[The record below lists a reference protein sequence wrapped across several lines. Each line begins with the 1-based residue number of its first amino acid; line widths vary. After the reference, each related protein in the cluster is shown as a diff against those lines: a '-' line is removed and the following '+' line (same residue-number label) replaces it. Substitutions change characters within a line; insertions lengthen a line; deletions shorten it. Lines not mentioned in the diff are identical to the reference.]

1 MCGIIGQISL
11 QAPIQQR
18 QFNAMRDTLQHR
30 GPDGFGSWFS
40 ENRLVALGHRRLSF
54 LDLSEKGKQPMTNE
68 TGSVWLTFNGEI
80 YNYIPLRAEL
90 ETAGHHFSSKT
101 DSEVLLH
108 AYEEWGTGMLGRL
121 KGMFAFGIWDE
132 HRKRLLIARDRFG
145 IKPLYY
151 GFLNNQFYFASEL
164 KAILKGLAKRPAPSM
179 EAVADFLVY
188 RYVPS
193 PKTIWKGLKKLPPA
207 HYLDISFASGS
218 PDLSPQCYW
227 QLPDPR
233 LRPTPREAVHQVHEL
248 LSESV
253 GQHLQSDVPVGS
265 FLSGGYDSSALVAYA
280 HKQGKALDTFSIGF
294 EGWEKSEDQY
304 ARQVADHL
312 NLPLH
317 TRLAGREQLALLD
330 QLAYFYDE
338 PLGDISTIPTFMV
351 SQMASQ
357 HRKAVLSGEGA
368 DELFAGYTW
377 QKPIAGLSTLSR
389 LKYYLPEQISGSSIT
404 SYYATAMAM
413 GRFDLE
419 VLKDTIHPRLH
430 DQLPAFPDWFYKKHT
445 RQYPQLL
452 KTVQKLDIQT
462 FMGELVL
469 TRIDRA
475 SMAHGL
481 EVRVPFLD
489 HELAEY
495 LFSLHPKV
503 YYRASQTKFLLYEN
517 IKNTL
522 PAEILKRP
530 KQGFVGP
537 DSYYMDIAFYANCLR
552 DGQLIKSDVI
562 SPAGLERLLRDKDHW
577 RLWKLV
583 VLEKW
588 WQRWMT

>member
-1 MCGIIGQISL
+1 MCGIIGQVSL
-11 QAPIQQR
+11 KAPIQQQ

-40 ENRLVALGHRRLSF
+40 EHRLAALGHRRLSF
-54 LDLSEKGKQPMTNE
+54 LDLSDNGRQPMSNE
-68 TGSVWLTFNGEI
+68 TGTIWLTFNGEI
-80 YNYIPLRAEL
+80 YNYLPLRAEL

-108 AYEEWGTGMLGRL
+108 AYEEWGVGMLGRL
-121 KGMFAFGIWDE
+121 KGMFAFGIWDDQ
-132 HRKRLLIARDRFG
+132 RKRLFLARDRFG

-151 GFLNNQFYFASEL
+151 GFLDHQFYFASEL
-164 KAILKGLAKRPAPSM
+164 KAILKGLPKRPAPSI

-193 PKTIWKGLKKLPPA
+193 PKTIWQGLKKLPPA
-207 HYLDISFASGS
+207 HFLDISFSSGP

-227 QLPDPR
+227 RLPETR
-233 LRPTPREAVHQVHEL
+233 IRATPQEAAHQVNEL

-253 GQHLQSDVPVGS
+253 AQHLQSDVPVGS

-280 HKQGKALDTFSIGF
+280 LKQGKALDTFSIGF

-317 TRLAGREQLALLD
+317 TRLAGREQLGLLE

-377 QKPIAGLSTLSR
+377 QKPIAGLGPLSR
-389 LKYYLPEQISGSSIT
+389 LKYILPEQITGNSIT
-404 SYYATAMAM
+404 SYYASAMAM
-413 GRFDLE
+413 GRFDMK
-419 VLKDTIHPRLH
+419 VLKETIHPRLH
-430 DQLPAFPDWFYKKHT
+430 DQLPAYPDWFYKQHT
-445 RQYPQLL
+445 RHYPQLL
-452 KTVQKLDIQT
+452 KTVQKLDIKT

-469 TRIDRA
+469 TKIDRA

-489 HELAEY
+489 HELVSFLY
-495 LFSLHPKV
+495 QLPTGLIFDPK
-503 YYRASQTKFLLYEN
+503 QPKKILYEN
-517 IKNTL
+517 LKGKL
-522 PAEILKRP
+522 PASILNRR

-537 DSYYMDIAFYANCLR
+537 DHYYMSYPFYADTLR
-552 DGQLIKSDVI
+552 NGQLIKEGIINKV
-562 SPAGLERLLRDKDHW
+562 ACENFLKKKDHW

-588 WQRWMT
+588 WQAWMN